1 MQTGIKSASVLFPCP
16 APAHPGTAKKRI
28 GKTRITKKSIS
39 VLHRYSRIDSIFFI
53 TKIISAHLSGVN
65 LEHGN
70 EKWLAS
76 GTWKRKM
83 AGIWNMETKNG
94 WHPEHGNE
102 KWLASG
108 TWKRKTAGIRN
119 METKNFNGKMKKPQ
133 QKKRS
138 PVKKKRGCAL
148 PSVIDPV
155 FQR

>member
-70 EKWLAS
+70 EKFQ
-76 GTWKRKM
+76 RK
-83 AGIWNMETKNG
+83 
-94 WHPEHGNE
+94 NE
-102 KWLASG
+102 KAA
-108 TWKRKTAGIRN
+108 TKKAQPRQK
-119 METKNFNGKMKKPQ
+119 ETGL
-133 QKKRS
+133 RS
-138 PVKKKRGCAL
+138 AFCY
-148 PSVIDPV
+148 
-155 FQR
+155 

>member
-76 GTWKRKM
+76 GTWKRK
-83 AGIWNMETKNG
+83 
-94 WHPEHGNE
+94 
-102 KWLASG
+102 
-108 TWKRKTAGIRN
+108 TAGIRN

>member
-1 MQTGIKSASVLFPCP
+1 MQTGIKSGSALFPCP

-102 KWLASG
+102 K
-108 TWKRKTAGIRN
+108 
-119 METKNFNGKMKKPQ
+119 
-133 QKKRS
+133 
-138 PVKKKRGCAL
+138 
-148 PSVIDPV
+148 
-155 FQR
+155 FQRKNEKAATKKAQPRQKETGLRSAFCY